1 MYIVLQVSP
10 CKFRILQQREL
21 TSQTLHTDTQKDV
34 NPFQLAKPELDHI
47 CSSIN
52 QVTWLFYL
60 LETLF
65 LWLIENSLF
74 LYNYTYMFQYTKF
87 HSLCFET
94 KLRLSCIVFKLIY
107 KIFILFVL
115 RISCIVF
122 KLTIYFNI
130 LFSYSTFFFLTWSSL
145 RYKNCE
151 VLYKKLCKLLI

>member
-34 NPFQLAKPELDHI
+34 NPFQLAKPEIDHI

-74 LYNYTYMFQYTKF
+74 LYIHTCSGIQNSLCFETIKLHSIQIDIQNF
-87 HSLCFET
+87 HSLCFEN
-94 KLRLSCIVFKLIY
+94 KLHSIQIDNRLQHSLLI
-107 KIFILFVL
+107 
-115 RISCIVF
+115 
-122 KLTIYFNI
+122 FNF
-130 LFSYSTFFFLTWSSL
+130 FSFFFYLKISIYMDLFWGL
-145 RYKNCE
+145 K
-151 VLYKKLCKLLI
+151 

>member
-74 LYNYTYMFQYTKF
+74 LYINTCSGIQNFILYV
-87 HSLCFET
+87 
-94 KLRLSCIVFKLIY
+94 LRLSCIVFKLIY

>member
-60 LETLF
+60 LPVANRKF
-65 LWLIENSLF
+65 SFFIH
-74 LYNYTYMFQYTKF
+74 TYMFRYTKF
-87 HSLCFET
+87 HSLSFET

-151 VLYKKLCKLLI
+151 ALYKKLCKLLI

>member
-1 MYIVLQVSP
+1 MYIVFQVSP

-21 TSQTLHTDTQKDV
+21 TSQTLHTDTKKDV

-74 LYNYTYMFQYTKF
+74 LYIHTCSGIQNFILYQ
-87 HSLCFET
+87 LCFET
-94 KLRLSCIVFKLIY
+94 KLRL
-107 KIFILFVL
+107 
-115 RISCIVF
+115 SCIVF

-130 LFSYSTFFFLTWSSL
+130 LFSYSIFFFLTWSSL
-145 RYKNCE
+145 RSKNCE
-151 VLYKKLCKLLI
+151 ALYKKLCKLLI

>member
-21 TSQTLHTDTQKDV
+21 TSQTLHTDTKKDV

-74 LYNYTYMFQYTKF
+74 LYIHTCSGIQNFI
-87 HSLCFET
+87 LLICFET

-115 RISCIVF
+115 RITCIVF

-151 VLYKKLCKLLI
+151 ALYKKLCKLLI

>member
-1 MYIVLQVSP
+1 MSTMYIVLQVSP

-74 LYNYTYMFQYTKF
+74 LYIHTCSGIQN
-87 HSLCFET
+87 
-94 KLRLSCIVFKLIY
+94 
-107 KIFILFVL
+107 FILYVL

-151 VLYKKLCKLLI
+151 ALYKKLCKLLI

>member
-74 LYNYTYMFQYTKF
+74 LYIHTCSGIQNFILYV
-87 HSLCFET
+87 
-94 KLRLSCIVFKLIY
+94 LRLSCIVFKLIY

-130 LFSYSTFFFLTWSSL
+130 LFSYSTFFSLTWSSL